1 MSGAEDAIAEARRRL
16 LGAWELL
23 EFEDRESPTG
33 PWSQTYGPNP
43 SGLIVY
49 DPSGTVSTHVP
60 PAGSISEYVAYYGRF
75 EVVEARRSANGL
87 TGIVEHRMESAS
99 TPWLMEEE
107 PPRAFEVAGDR
118 LILGD
123 QLTARRVLE
132 RRPARD

>member
-1 MSGAEDAIAEARRRL
+1 MSGAENAIAEARRRL
-16 LGAWELL
+16 LGAWQLVA
-23 EFEDRESPTG
+23 FEDRDAPTEA
-33 PWSQTYGPNP
+33 WTQTYGPNP

-49 DPSGTVSTHVP
+49 DASGTVSTHVP
-60 PAGSISEYVAYYGRF
+60 PAGSIHEYVAYYGRF
-75 EVVEARRSANGL
+75 EVVEARPSEDGL

-107 PPRAFEVAGDR
+107 PPRAFEIAGDR